1 VSAGNRGGSASSVVL
16 MDLFSEAG
24 GAFAASAVVAIV
36 KAEINGALF
45 WENTS
50 SIVGKLVV
58 GQTPVKAT
66 DCGTL
71 HGLMTMKTVMS

>member
-1 VSAGNRGGSASSVVL
+1 MSAGNRGGAASSVVL
-16 MDLFSEAG
+16 MGLLSEAK

-36 KAEINGALF
+36 RAKINGALF
-45 WENTS
+45 WEYTS

-58 GQTPVKAT
+58 GQTPAKAT